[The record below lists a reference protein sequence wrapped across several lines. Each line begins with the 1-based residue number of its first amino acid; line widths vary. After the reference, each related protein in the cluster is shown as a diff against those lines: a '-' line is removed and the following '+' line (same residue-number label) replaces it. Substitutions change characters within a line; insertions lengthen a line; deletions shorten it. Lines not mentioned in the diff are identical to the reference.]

1 MKQTREKKTMKKLMI
16 MIAILM
22 GFSATAQ
29 ADVNFQKVY
38 DHPGK
43 AQDLIDRI
51 QRATVLDWK
60 VQNHTLKGTAK
71 VKCLIKKKGIFPAVY
86 STYRGDIVFEAKDNR
101 FRVTYANMKYVAESE
116 IDKSMGGM
124 RLSSAHKIDC
134 SDDFD
139 KLTWYVIEKAEK
151 YDNNW

>member
-1 MKQTREKKTMKKLMI
+1 MKKTLLT
-16 MIAILM
+16 IAMATSILM
-22 GFSATAQ
+22 GQAK

-43 AQDLIDRI
+43 AEDTIKAI
-51 QRATVLDWK
+51 QQATVLDWK
-60 VQNHTLKGTAK
+60 VQANTLKGTAK
-71 VKCLIKKKGIFPAVY
+71 VRCLIQKKIGWLPAVY

-101 FRVTYANMKYVAESE
+101 FRVTYSNMKFVPDSEAESFME
-116 IDKSMGGM
+116 GM
-124 RLSSAHKIDC
+124 RLSTAKKLDC

-139 KLTWYVIEKAEK
+139 KLTWSIIEKTEK

>member
-1 MKQTREKKTMKKLMI
+1 MKKLI
-16 MIAILM
+16 ISIAILI
-22 GFSATAQ
+22 GLSVSAQ
-29 ADVNFQKVY
+29 SEVNFQRVY

-43 AQDLIDRI
+43 AKDLIDSI
-51 QRATVLDWK
+51 QQATVLDWK
-60 VQNHTLKGTAK
+60 VQNNTLKGTAR

-86 STYRGDIVFEAKDNR
+86 STYRGDVVLEAKDDR
-101 FRVTYANMKYVAESE
+101 FRITYSNMKYVSESE
-116 IDKSMGGM
+116 ADRFMSGM
-124 RLSSAHKIDC
+124 RLSTAKKIDC

>member
-1 MKQTREKKTMKKLMI
+1 MKKLI
-16 MIAILM
+16 ILIALL
-22 GFSATAQ
+22 FTTTAQ

-43 AQDLIDRI
+43 AKDLIDSI
-51 QRATVLDWK
+51 QQATVLDWK
-60 VQNHTLKGTAK
+60 VQNNTLKGTAK

-86 STYRGDIVFEAKDNR
+86 STYRGDIVFEAKDDR
-101 FRVTYANMKYVAESE
+101 FRVTYSNMKYVAESE

-124 RLSSAHKIDC
+124 RLSSAYKIDC
-134 SDDFD
+134 TDDFD